1 MENHGFNKTTCDH
14 CVFVKKFGDN
24 DFIILLLY
32 MDGMLIVGQDANNIY
47 NLKRELSKSFAMK
60 NLGPAKQILSMKIS
74 RDRKVGKLW
83 LSSEAYVERVLE
95 RFNMGKAKSVCSP
108 LAGHFKLTSEHY
120 PTSEKEK
127 QEMRGVPYTSAV
139 SSLMYVMVC
148 TIPYIARAVGV
159 VNRFLSNPGN
169 KYWTLVKWIVRY
181 FRGTYEACLCFGGD
195 KHVLQVYMDADM
207 AGDVDSRK
215 FLSGYLFTFT
225 RGAVSWQFR
234 L

>member
-1 MENHGFNKTTCDH
+1 MENYGFNMIICDH

-32 MDGMLIVGQDANNIY
+32 VDDMLIIGQDANNID

-159 VNRFLSNPGN
+159 VNRFLSNLG
-169 KYWTLVKWIVRY
+169 KEHWTTVKWILIY
-181 FRGTYEACLCFGGD
+181 LKGISKACLCFGGD
-195 KHVLQVYMDADM
+195 KLVLQVLA
-207 AGDVDSRK
+207 K
-215 FLSGYLFTFT
+215 
-225 RGAVSWQFR
+225 R
-234 L
+234 LHIM

>member
-120 PTSEKEK
+120 P
-127 QEMRGVPYTSAV
+127 
-139 SSLMYVMVC
+139 
-148 TIPYIARAVGV
+148 YIARAVGV

-169 KYWTLVKWIVRY
+169 KY
-181 FRGTYEACLCFGGD
+181 
-195 KHVLQVYMDADM
+195 
-207 AGDVDSRK
+207 
-215 FLSGYLFTFT
+215 FT